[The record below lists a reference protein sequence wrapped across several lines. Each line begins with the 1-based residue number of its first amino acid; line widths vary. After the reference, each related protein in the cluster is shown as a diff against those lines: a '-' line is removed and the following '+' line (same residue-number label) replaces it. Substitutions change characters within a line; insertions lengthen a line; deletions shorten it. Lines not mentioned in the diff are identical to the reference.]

1 MTVDPSEI
9 SSLLSKR
16 IKDMSLQRV
25 SVQEIGV
32 VLSVQ
37 DGIANCSGLDGAF
50 FEECVE
56 IHTVSEEVIVGII
69 TNLEDD
75 HVCVSLLGDDRLVA
89 EGDRVI
95 RLKKILSVP
104 VGMNLLGRVV
114 DALGEPIDNKGA
126 IKGTQLLPVE
136 RPAPTI
142 MDRQTVKEPVKTGI
156 TMIDAMI
163 PIGRGQRE
171 LIIGDRQTGKST
183 IAIDTI
189 LSQKRY
195 NDEAKTDKE
204 KLFCVYVAI
213 GQKRSTLARIVKQL
227 KDKGALDYTIVVSA
241 TASDLNALQ
250 YLAPYAGTT
259 MAEFFRDNGMH
270 VLIIYDDLS
279 KHAVAY
285 RQMSL
290 LMRRPPGR
298 EAFPGDVFY
307 IHSRLLERAAKM
319 SDEKGGGSL
328 TALPIVETQA
338 GDVTAYIPTNVIS
351 ITDGQIFLETDL
363 FYKGMRP
370 AINIGLSVSRI
381 GGAAQTVSMKKVAGK
396 LKLDLAQFREMQS
409 FAQFAADMDEATRK
423 FLDRGNHIMMLLR
436 QKQYNPLP
444 YETQI
449 WLLYLA
455 NKGLLDSVP
464 LAQIASLKQKL
475 VQYIG
480 AHAVSEKTDWE
491 KVIVNSQK
499 QGEFLHK
506 TEDQKR

>member
-1 MTVDPSEI
+1 MTAQPSEI
-9 SSLLSKR
+9 SALLSKR
-16 IKDMSLQRV
+16 IQDMSLQRI

-37 DGIANCSGLDGAF
+37 DGIVNCSGLDGAF

-56 IHTVSEEVIVGII
+56 IHTTTEEVIIGII
-69 TNLEDD
+69 SNLEDD

-89 EGDRVI
+89 EGDRVL
-95 RLKKILSVP
+95 RLKKTLSVP

-114 DALGEPIDNKGA
+114 DALGQPIDDKGP
-126 IKGTQLLPVE
+126 IKDTQLSPIE
-136 RPAPTI
+136 RPAPSI
-142 MDRQTVKEPVKTGI
+142 MDRQTVHEPVKTGI
-156 TMIDAMI
+156 MMIDAMI

-171 LIIGDRQTGKST
+171 LLIGDRQTGKSS

-189 LSQKRY
+189 LSQKSY
-195 NDEAKTDKE
+195 NDAAKTNKE

-213 GQKRSTLARIVKQL
+213 GQKRSTLARLVKLL

-259 MAEFFRDNGMH
+259 MAEYFRDNGMNA
-270 VLIIYDDLS
+270 LIVYDDLS

-298 EAFPGDVFY
+298 EAYPGDVFY
-307 IHSRLLERAAKM
+307 IHSRLLERAAKI
-319 SDEKGGGSL
+319 SEEKGGGSL
-328 TALPIVETQA
+328 TALPIIETQA
-338 GDVTAYIPTNVIS
+338 GDLAAYIPTNVIS

-363 FYKGMRP
+363 FFKGMRP
-370 AINIGLSVSRI
+370 AINVGISVSRI
-381 GGAAQTVSMKKVAGK
+381 GSAAQTAGMKKVAGK
-396 LKLDLAQFREMQS
+396 LKLDLAQYREMQNFS
-409 FAQFAADMDEATRK
+409 QFATDMDETTRK
-423 FLDRGNHIMMLLR
+423 FIERGDRIMMLLR
-436 QKQYNPLP
+436 QKNHAPLQ

-455 NKGLLDSVP
+455 NQGLLDTVP
-464 LAQIASLKQKL
+464 LSQIQSIKQKL
-475 VQYIG
+475 MEYINT
-480 AHAVSEKTDWE
+480 HVVSEKTDW
-491 KVIVNSQK
+491 
-499 QGEFLHK
+499 K
-506 TEDQKR
+506 TLISS

>member
-1 MTVDPSEI
+1 MTVQPSEI
-9 SSLLSKR
+9 STLLTKR

-25 SVQEIGV
+25 SAQEIGV

-56 IHTVSEEVIVGII
+56 IHTTSEHVIIGII

-75 HVCVSLLGDDRLVA
+75 HVCISLLGDDRLVS

-95 RLKKILSVP
+95 RLKKTLFIP

-114 DALGEPIDNKGA
+114 DALGEPIDDKGP
-126 IKGTQLLPVE
+126 IKAAEFLPIE
-136 RPAPTI
+136 RPAPSI
-142 MDRQTVKEPVKTGI
+142 MDRQTVHEPVKTGI

-171 LIIGDRQTGKST
+171 LLIGDRQTGKSS

-189 LSQKRY
+189 ISQKRY
-195 NDEAKTDKE
+195 NDQAKTDKE

-213 GQKRSTLARIVKQL
+213 GQKRSTLARIVKLL

-250 YLAPYAGTT
+250 YLAPYSGTT
-259 MAEFFRDNGMH
+259 MAEYFRDNGMNA
-270 VLIIYDDLS
+270 LIVYDDLS

-298 EAFPGDVFY
+298 EAYPGDVFY
-307 IHSRLLERAAKM
+307 IHSRLLERAAKI

-328 TALPIVETQA
+328 TALPIIETQA
-338 GDVTAYIPTNVIS
+338 GDLAAYIPTNVIS

-363 FYKGMRP
+363 FFKGMRP
-370 AINIGLSVSRI
+370 AINIGISVSRI
-381 GGAAQTVSMKKVAGK
+381 GSAAQTSAMKKVAGK
-396 LKLDLAQFREMQS
+396 LKLDLAQYREMQN
-409 FAQFAADMDEATRK
+409 FAQFATDMDEATRK
-423 FLDRGNHIMMLLR
+423 FLDRGDRIMMLLR
-436 QKQYNPLP
+436 QKQSAPLQ

-455 NKGLLDSVP
+455 NQGLLDPIPLSQIPSV
-464 LAQIASLKQKL
+464 KQKIID
-475 VQYIG
+475 YID
-480 AHAVSEKTDWE
+480 AHVVDEKTDW
-491 KVIVNSQK
+491 KIVLEN
-499 QGEFLHK
+499 L
-506 TEDQKR
+506 

>member
-1 MTVDPSEI
+1 MTAQPSEI
-9 SSLLSKR
+9 STLLSKR
-16 IKDMSLQRV
+16 IQDMSLQRI

-56 IHTVSEEVIVGII
+56 IHTTTEEVIVGII

-95 RLKKILSVP
+95 RLKKTLFVP
-104 VGMNLLGRVV
+104 VGMGLLGRVV
-114 DALGEPIDNKGA
+114 DALGQPIDDKGP
-126 IKGTQLLPVE
+126 IKDTQLLPVE
-136 RPAPTI
+136 RPAPSI
-142 MDRQTVKEPVKTGI
+142 MDRQTVHEPVKTGI
-156 TMIDAMI
+156 MMIDAMI

-171 LIIGDRQTGKST
+171 LLIGDRQTGKSS

-189 LSQKRY
+189 LSQKVY
-195 NDEAKTDKE
+195 NDKATDKE

-213 GQKRSTLARIVKQL
+213 GQKRSTVARLVQLL

-241 TASDLNALQ
+241 TASDLNTLQ

-259 MAEFFRDNGMH
+259 MAEYFRDNGMH
-270 VLIIYDDLS
+270 ALIIYDDLS

-298 EAFPGDVFY
+298 EAYPGDVFY
-307 IHSRLLERAAKM
+307 IHSRLLERSAKM
-319 SDEKGGGSL
+319 SEAKGGGSL
-328 TALPIVETQA
+328 TALPIIETQA
-338 GDVTAYIPTNVIS
+338 GDLAAYIPTNVIS

-363 FYKGMRP
+363 FFKGMRP
-370 AINIGLSVSRI
+370 AINVGISVSRI
-381 GGAAQTVSMKKVAGK
+381 GSAAQTAAMKKVAGK
-396 LKLDLAQFREMQS
+396 LKLDLAQYREMQN
-409 FAQFAADMDEATRK
+409 FAQFATDMDETTRK
-423 FLDRGNHIMMLLR
+423 FLDRGDRIMMLLR
-436 QKQYNPLP
+436 QKNHTPLR
-444 YETQI
+444 YETQS

-455 NKGLLDSVP
+455 NQGLLDAIP
-464 LAQIASLKQKL
+464 LTKIQTIKQKL
-475 VQYIG
+475 VEYID
-480 AHAVSEKTDWE
+480 AKEVNEATDWPAII
-491 KVIVNSQK
+491 KLALGQ
-499 QGEFLHK
+499 
-506 TEDQKR
+506 